1 MRIVGRERLSE
12 AEARHPGSGLGKALD
27 AWVRAVE
34 GARWRHF
41 MEVKASWA
49 GVDNVPTYVVFD
61 LKGNQFRL
69 TAMINYATQ
78 TVLVVKVQTH
88 KDYTRKGL

>member
-12 AEARHPGSGLGKALD
+12 AEAKHRGSGLGRAID
-27 AWVRAVE
+27 AWVRVVE
-34 GARWRHF
+34 GASWRHF
-41 MEVKASWA
+41 MDVKTTWS
-49 GVDNVPTYVVFD
+49 GVDKVAPYVVFD

-69 TAMINYATQ
+69 TAMINYAAQ
-78 TVLVVKVQTH
+78 TVLVVRVQTH